1 MKDIVITGKR
11 IRRELTWFGAMF
23 VIAFALNIFAIIAYD
38 GKWTELFMSL
48 GFVLTTAVALY
59 LVVAVLRIVV
69 NTITGLTKNK
79 R

>member
-1 MKDIVITGKR
+1 MKDIVITVKR